1 MMRLLNAG
9 LRLLITGFAMLD
21 VTQLER
27 VNWHLANWARYHRQ
41 YSARL
46 GYKVSSA
53 LKTTGSQNFDD
64 LVQSGDRQSAENMDT
79 IIEDLPPLLKK
90 AIHSVLL
97 DTKWTESQDR
107 SKIFLQAQEAIFPAL
122 ESKNLF

>member
-64 LVQSGDRQSAENMDT
+64 LVQSGDRQSAENMDV

-97 DTKWTESQDR
+97 DTKWTQSHDR
-107 SKIFLQAQEAIFPAL
+107 SKIFLQAQEAIFPLL